1 MEIEKY
7 INTLK
12 KESDKLIDNF
22 KEKLTH
28 IPLGKA
34 SPELLKNI
42 KRLLIIIIVLI
53 NLLMLK
59 L

>member
-34 SPELLKNI
+34 SPELLKN
-42 KRLLIIIIVLI
+42 
-53 NLLMLK
+53 
-59 L
+59 